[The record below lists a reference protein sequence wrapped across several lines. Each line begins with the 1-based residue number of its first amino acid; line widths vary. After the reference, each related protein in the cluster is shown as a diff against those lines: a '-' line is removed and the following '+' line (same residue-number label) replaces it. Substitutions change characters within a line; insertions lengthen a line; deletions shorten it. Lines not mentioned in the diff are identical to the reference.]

1 MTVRMQPETN
11 AGQKPTPPRSK
22 AGISK
27 NNGKD
32 GKTCQKVAS
41 ICEAIRAASA
51 VSRHNQMTAMIEI
64 NGREATRAPKAGLRL
79 AVSATRAASRPDNA
93 ALIAK

>member
-1 MTVRMQPETN
+1 MQPETN
-11 AGQKPTPPRSK
+11 AGQKPTPPRSI

-27 NNGKD
+27 NIGKD
-32 GKTCQKVAS
+32 GKTYQKVAS
-41 ICEAIRAASA
+41 MCEAIRAASA

-79 AVSATRAASRPDNA
+79 AVSETRAASRPDNA
-93 ALIAK
+93 ALITK